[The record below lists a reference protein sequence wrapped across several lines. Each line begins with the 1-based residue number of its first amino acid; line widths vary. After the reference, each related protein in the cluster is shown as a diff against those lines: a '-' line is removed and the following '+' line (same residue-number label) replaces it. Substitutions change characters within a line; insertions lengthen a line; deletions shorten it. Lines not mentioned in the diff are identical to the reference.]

1 MDFEARQIR
10 SANPGL
16 YLDLRAGRRS
26 LYYALS
32 EIGPQRELRSRER
45 GLGESGY
52 AALESL
58 LDRSAIGERP
68 AQSSGTKGARGPQK
82 PVSKVTWPGEKLS
95 PTPSAAVVEKALAR
109 LRGFAAQK
117 IIFVT

>member
-68 AQSSGTKGARGPQK
+68 RAIVGHQRGARP
-82 PVSKVTWPGEKLS
+82 SKASK
-95 PTPSAAVVEKALAR
+95 
-109 LRGFAAQK
+109 
-117 IIFVT
+117 